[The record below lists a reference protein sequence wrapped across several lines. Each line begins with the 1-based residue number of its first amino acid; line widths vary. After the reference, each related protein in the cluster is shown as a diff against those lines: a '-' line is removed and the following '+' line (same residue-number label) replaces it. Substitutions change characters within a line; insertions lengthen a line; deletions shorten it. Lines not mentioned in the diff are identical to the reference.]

1 MNDFDEIRKA
11 VTMSFMNNPLKIS
24 ACLIIVSA
32 TLIMVGCTSTEKS
45 WYKPNMNQDS
55 WVIDSAS
62 CHSRAD
68 KLAEKNAALLPTVSN
83 SGVDNVKGYKKL
95 MEHHGAKKYSEMI
108 YRQCMVNKGYQLI
121 TPKPKPG
128 QQA

>member
-1 MNDFDEIRKA
+1 
-11 VTMSFMNNPLKIS
+11 MSFMNNPFKIS
-24 ACLIIVSA
+24 ACLITVSLA
-32 TLIMVGCTSTEKS
+32 LITTGCSLAEKS

-55 WVIDSAS
+55 WAIDSAS
-62 CHSRAD
+62 CHSWAD
-68 KLAEKNAALLPTVSN
+68 KLAAENVVRLPTVSN
-83 SGVDNVKGYKKL
+83 SGVDNVRGYKKL

-108 YRQCMVNKGYQLI
+108 YRQCLVNKGYQLI